1 MKSERDKPQ
10 ESEGSQSKG
19 TPTESGAERL
29 LLLTVAA
36 IAWRAPLTPSWIW
49 RRVTS
54 SAARHG
60 VQKSATGSAG
70 RVWGLL
76 HELVRMARGVPPAP
90 RTPAGIHSRH
100 LQPDPGREIVLIGR
114 CVAAA
119 LICLSLAPYLLY
131 VAVVVPGCYLA
142 RILPFL
148 WRAISSGE
156 EDRTAR
162 AAGVAATGAI
172 VGVSAGGAAF
182 ILGWALLAVLYVTYL
197 AGAGALIAA
206 FVVRFRSQIVWT
218 TRAAVGMSVMPG
230 YPLGN
235 PYLGD
240 EVELPGS
247 ELVAGENRREVDPG
261 KDRVSPLA
269 LGVFIPTPLEREVE
283 EVIGGTIV
291 PRSHHRFLPGNGL
304 LFAQDAADLL
314 KHVIIQGSI
323 GTGKTTKFILP
334 YKKYLVEELRPHGVG
349 GLIFDFKG
357 RLNPHTGRSGSLNL
371 ENGCDQVFALDLGAG
386 SAHWNPLEAGGQGL
400 LESIFGAVDTRSDS
414 AYYHETEIKYGA
426 MLVDVLRACANTC
439 AEHEE
444 IQVGK
449 DREKAPALALPGGGY
464 VRFHPAARHAT
475 IDVLDNLVCA
485 SKLGEDIAKGID
497 RLLRWRDPDK
507 LAQRDPVVSAGRRGP
522 EFLVQLGDADWD
534 TWQDYFRQ
542 AVGSWVTDG
551 DKGRKRGE
559 RVFKGPNPQV
569 RAQFVKNMSGLSNKI
584 TQLRKTYG
592 ELLDDTDPAA
602 NVIHLQDCV
611 DGGKVIGFRLSG
623 GGGESQRML
632 GKTILRSYSR
642 LIVDEGHERDA
653 LSTLL
658 LLDECVTLLMNDE
671 DFASGFLDKA
681 RSMGGGA
688 VLAFQYREQWEDN
701 KKTLGNLENNC
712 GTHIT
717 LLPVS
722 PREARRLSE
731 EKLTREK
738 VETTERSQSMGITDP
753 QRDAYAR
760 TGYSESRQE
769 QDWEH
774 YPPAYLAQK
783 RHEAVCDCY
792 HRGRRYAG
800 RLLAV
805 ETNLVREAAERERA
819 TGRDVFVAHGDEHA
833 QHEWRLEEQET
844 DEQRREKDE
853 GSEIDFSWADR
864 PEPDTDDGF
873 DVPGARDDG
882 LVVGGAR

>member
-1 MKSERDKPQ
+1 VL
-10 ESEGSQSKG
+10 
-19 TPTESGAERL
+19 PTF
-29 LLLTVAA
+29 AA
-36 IAWRAPLTPSWIW
+36 IAWRAPLTPGWTW
-49 RRVTS
+49 HRVTS
-54 SAARHG
+54 SATRHA

-76 HELVRMARGVPPAP
+76 HELVRIARGVPPAP

-100 LQPDPGREIVLIGR
+100 VQPDPGREIVLIGR
-114 CVAAA
+114 LVAAA
-119 LICLSLAPYLLY
+119 LICLSLVPYLLY
-131 VAVVVPGCYLA
+131 LTGAVPCCYVARLVPC
-142 RILPFL
+142 L
-148 WRAISSGE
+148 WGAMGSGE
-156 EDRTAR
+156 EERSTQAV
-162 AAGVAATGAI
+162 GVAATGALI
-172 VGVSAGGAAF
+172 GVSAGGVVF
-182 ILGWALLAVLYVTYL
+182 ILGWPLVAVLYTAYL

-218 TRAAVGMSVMPG
+218 TRTGAEMPVMPG
-230 YPLGN
+230 YSQGN

-247 ELVAGENRREVDPG
+247 ESVAGENRREVDAG

-371 ENGCDQVFALDLGAG
+371 ENGCDQVFALDLGAD
-386 SAHWNPLEAGGQGL
+386 SARWNPLEAGGQGL

-449 DREKAPALALPGGGY
+449 DGEKVPALQLPGGGY

-475 IDVLDNLVCA
+475 IDVLDNLVSA

-507 LAQRDPVVSAGRRGP
+507 VAGRDSVVPAGRRGP

-542 AVGSWVTDG
+542 AVGSWVREN
-551 DKGRKRGE
+551 DKGKRRGE
-559 RVFKGPNPQV
+559 RVFRAPNPQV
-569 RAQFVKNMSGLSNKI
+569 RSQFVKNMSGLSNKI

-642 LIVDEGHERDA
+642 RVVDEGHERDA

-701 KKTLGNLENNC
+701 KKSLGNLENNC
-712 GTHIT
+712 GTHLT

-738 VETTERSQSMGITDP
+738 VETTERSQSLGVTDP

-769 QDWEH
+769 QEWEH
-774 YPPAYLAQK
+774 YPASYLGGRQ
-783 RHEAVCDCY
+783 HEAILDCY
-792 HRGRRYAG
+792 HHGRRYAG

-805 ETNLVREAAERERA
+805 ETNLVREAAERA
-819 TGRDVFVAHGDEHA
+819 KAQGRDVFIAYADEHNQPA
-833 QHEWRLEEQET
+833 WQLEEQESDAPAWP
-844 DEQRREKDE
+844 DENGET
-853 GSEIDFSWADR
+853 DFSWADQDD
-864 PEPDTDDGF
+864 PDRETGF
-873 DVPGARDDG
+873 DRRGAPEEDA
-882 LVVGGAR
+882 LPVGGAR